1 MNHSHTDLLVVKSD
15 ERMFKTK
22 GGHAA
27 AAVAIAE
34 QARDLV
40 QEDMSEEI
48 GGQRTAGKINE
59 ERTEDVEKG
68 RRA

>member
-1 MNHSHTDLLVVKSD
+1 MNHSRTDLLVVKSD

-48 GGQRTAGKINE
+48 AG
-59 ERTEDVEKG
+59 ERTTGKMNGVRAEDVEKG